1 VRHGSADE
9 HPDLSRKMTPSRVR
23 GFQRGEQEHQCEHD
37 MRRQADDSVGESATR
52 STRRSMSGQP
62 PGVPHQESRWRAAV
76 AILAVVGVQVTLPE
90 SLTFGPHLLP
100 PSVELVLLAVVL
112 AANPNRLTTE
122 SRDMRLISIVP
133 IGVIGAANAV
143 SLGLLVDSLLK
154 GAATSGRL
162 LVLAALGIW
171 LNALRSRDGS
181 LDSIMSG
188 DRSHPNRDLSRHVQQ
203 LRP

>member
-1 VRHGSADE
+1 VLALVFLLPALEVSTLLGVISW
-9 HPDLSRKMTPSRVR
+9 
-23 GFQRGEQEHQCEHD
+23 GEIGGLIGGAVAHEGN
-37 MRRQADDSVGESATR
+37 MRRQADDSVGESAAR
-52 STRRSMSGQP
+52 STRRSMSGRP
-62 PGVPHQESRWRAAV
+62 PGVPPPGVTV
-76 AILAVVGVQVTLPE
+76 ACRGGDPGGGGVQVALPE
-90 SLTFGPHLLP
+90 SLTFGPHPLL

-122 SRDMRLISIVP
+122 SRDIRLISIVL

-171 LNALRSRDGS
+171 LTNVVCSRWSTGS
-181 LDSIMSG
+181 WKG
-188 DRSHPNRDLSRHVQQ
+188 A
-203 LRP
+203 